1 MENTQE
7 NVITQQ
13 SSEQGW
19 IPAIPL
25 RGTVATVGGITTIE
39 VGREKSVA
47 AVKSALNG
55 DGRIFFV
62 AQKTD
67 ETEAPTLADLHAVGV
82 IAKVS
87 PNIGKGRGNNIRIT
101 FEGLTRADL
110 LAFSSDGAFFGAQV
124 NPRADIKGNAEE
136 TAVALHMAKSAL
148 KKCPQNPMGMLP
160 DDMLKAVQTEDA
172 EKFVY
177 YVLRKLNLRRDDKQ
191 KVLDKDTDAE
201 KLISLCAA
209 LETFLSIV
217 ELEKKIGEEV
227 KKNIDENQKEY
238 FLREQIRAIHTE
250 LGDDEAENEKI
261 IQQIKEKKMPENI
274 REKVLKEMAR
284 LDKMPPSAPESTVI
298 RNYVDLVLELPFGES
313 TQDNCNLIHAEQVL
327 NEDHFGLEKV
337 KERVIEYLAV
347 HALTGELKGPI
358 LCFVGPPGVGKTS
371 IARSIARALGRKFVR
386 MSLGGLKDE
395 AEIRG
400 HRRTY
405 IGAMPGRII
414 YELRSAKT
422 NNPVFLLDEI
432 DKISSDMRGDPASAL
447 LEVLDP
453 EQNSTYRDRY
463 LEEEFD
469 LSNVMFVCTA
479 NTLDTIPAPLR
490 DRMEIIELSGYTT
503 EEKVQI
509 AKKYL
514 LPKKLKE
521 HGLTQTAVKITDGA
535 FRRMAEEY
543 TAEAGVRNME
553 RTVAD
558 VCRKY
563 AVKLV
568 KNPNLSETTVTERS
582 LEGYLGKPK
591 YTLSDA
597 LKKDGVGVCNG
608 LAWTA
613 FGGVTLE
620 VEVNLMQG
628 KGDLK
633 LTGSLGDVMKESA
646 QAALSYLRA
655 NAETFGIDPS
665 RFEKTDIH
673 MHVPAGATPKDG
685 PSAGITIATALYSA
699 FTGKMVKKSVAMTG
713 EITLRGRVL
722 PIGGL
727 KEKALAAIRRGIT
740 TVIAPKSN
748 EKDMEEIPAYLQKKA
763 EFVFVEEA
771 EEVFRIATY
780 GDTVC

>member
-7 NVITQQ
+7 NLILQPEEGQ
-13 SSEQGW
+13 DF

-47 AVKSALNG
+47 AVKTAIENG
-55 DGRIFFV
+55 GKIFFV

-67 ETEAPTLADLHAVGV
+67 ETEAPELSDLHTVGV
-82 IAKVS
+82 VAKLS
-87 PNIGKGRGNNIRIT
+87 PNIGKGRGTNIRIT
-101 FEGLTRADL
+101 FEGISRADL
-110 LAFSSDGAFFGAQV
+110 LEFSTEGACFRARVLPRVDV
-124 NPRADIKGNAEE
+124 NGNAEE
-136 TAVALHMAKSAL
+136 VLVALRMAKNAL

-160 DDMLKAVQTEDA
+160 DDMLKAMQTEEA
-172 EKFVY
+172 HKFVY

-191 KVLDKDTDAE
+191 KGSEKDSDTD
-201 KLISLCAA
+201 KLIALCAA
-209 LETFLSIV
+209 LEAFLSIV
-217 ELEKKIGEEV
+217 EIEKKIGEEV

-238 FLREQIRAIHTE
+238 FLREQIRAIHNE

-261 IQQIKEKKMPENI
+261 VQQIKEKKMPENI

-313 TQDNCNLIHAEQVL
+313 TQDNCDLMHAEQVL

-347 HALTGELKGPI
+347 HALTGKLKGPI

-509 AKKYL
+509 DKKYL
-514 LPKKLKE
+514 LPKKLKQ

-568 KNPNLSETTVTERS
+568 KNPNLPETTVTERS

-591 YTLSDA
+591 YTLSDS

-613 FGGVTLE
+613 VGGVTLE

-655 NAETFGIDPS
+655 NAESFAIDPA

-699 FTGKMVKKSVAMTG
+699 FTGKIVKKSVAMTG

-740 TVIAPKSN
+740 TVIAPKAN
-748 EKDMEEIPAYLQKKA
+748 EKDMEEIPPYLSKKA
-763 EFVFVEEA
+763 EFVFVEEV

-780 GDTVC
+780 GEPVC